1 MAYLH
6 SFVRTKSTQTI
17 KDEGII
23 PCNLRRDFLSGEPL
37 IVPENTGGGMFQ
49 MYGDG
54 NLYFVSGSS
63 STYRFVHAT
72 TGEIVSSRQLCLKAV
87 ELNANGNPCAFRSSN
102 VEEYYW
108 LPQTLEIVS
117 DVHWEPK
124 YAVGDSVYA
133 NAEELVDY
141 IGNSASLF
149 YHRPCKITFYDIN
162 TDSVTL
168 TESSRGVTC
177 NCHTSNIMGKVED
190 IGPLPISDVAF
201 GRCRRCN
208 NRFIASSRR
217 SEEDMELCPE
227 CAKRYYVTSYHRT
240 QPQLT
245 FWKTEDEAPTEL
257 YYGFELEIDVGG
269 ENNRTAEE
277 IVRRMNPDPDNEN
290 GHPWFMYVSHDG
302 SLRDG
307 MELISCPATLKY
319 HQSMRSKYAELFKWL
334 SNRGYRSHGTSTC
347 GLHFHFSRDYFRES
361 GDEDGCTT
369 RLLYLVEKF
378 WDELT
383 VFSRRDYQS
392 LAHYAKKLDQ
402 SPEDFFDS
410 WNRNDDHDGHY
421 YSVNITNQNTIEFRM
436 FRGTLNIN
444 TFMVTLELVDQFVHA
459 AREKTLRELQQ
470 LTFEDL
476 VPEDA
481 KEYYYT
487 RLEMSKF
494 ED

>member
-1 MAYLH
+1 MAILH
-6 SFVRTKSTQTI
+6 SFVRIKSTQTI
-17 KDEGII
+17 QDEGIV
-23 PCNLRRDFLSGEPL
+23 PCVTRRGMFLDSPR
-37 IVPENTGGGMFQ
+37 IIPENTGGC
-49 MYGDG
+49 MYD
-54 NLYFVSGSS
+54 LYSNGKLYYVYASS
-63 STYRFVHAT
+63 STYRFAHAT
-72 TGEIVSSRQLCLKAV
+72 SGEIVSCRQVCLKEV
-87 ELNANGNPCAFRSSN
+87 ELNANGNPCGIIEGDAEN
-102 VEEYYW
+102 YTW
-108 LPQTLEIVS
+108 LPQVLEIVP
-117 DVHWEPK
+117 DVNWEPK

-133 NAEELVDY
+133 NADELVDY
-141 IGNSASLF
+141 IGNMAARF
-149 YHRPCKITFYDIN
+149 YHRPCQ
-162 TDSVTL
+162 VTYFNLPEDTVVL
-168 TESSRGVTC
+168 TEPSSGVTC
-177 NCHTSNIMGKVED
+177 QCRTRNIMGKVED
-190 IGPLPISDVAF
+190 IGPLPTSDVLF

-208 NRFIASSRR
+208 ERFVASSDRAD
-217 SEEDMELCPE
+217 EDMDLCPQ
-227 CAKRYYVTSYHRT
+227 CAKRYFITAYHRI
-240 QPQLT
+240 QPHLT
-245 FWKTEDEAPTEL
+245 FWKTEDEAPTKL
-257 YYGFELEIDVGG
+257 YYGFELEVDVGG
-269 ENNRTAEE
+269 ENNSTAEE
-277 IVRRMNPDPDNEN
+277 IVRQMNPDPDNDN

-307 MELISCPATLKY
+307 MELISSPATLKY
-319 HQSMRSKYAELFKWL
+319 HQSMRDKYANLFKWL
-334 SNRGYRSHGTSTC
+334 SNHGYRSHSTSTC

-410 WNRNDDHDGHY
+410 WNYNDDHDGHY
-421 YSVNITNQNTIEFRM
+421 YSINITNQNTIEFRM

-487 RLEMSKF
+487 RLEMSRF